1 LILSFTILI
10 YKHYK
15 TIDASKVRRLRE

>member
-1 LILSFTILI
+1 LILSFAILI